1 MGDKE
6 TGNMNDTL
14 ILKDGSAIEM
24 EPGGNLSDIKVISE
38 TKYNMLSTW
47 DKLTEDNLS
56 EVKIKNRDGIV
67 VSNFKSL
74 LLVSETSTIQ
84 GDGTILTS
92 FHLREKTEVELLR
105 ERVEQLENGQEVQD
119 EAISD
124 LGTAVSDLAEGGL
137 L

>member
-56 EVKIKNRDGIV
+56 EVKIKNGDGIV

-124 LGTAVSDLAEGGL
+124 LGTAVSDLAEGGPL
-137 L
+137 

>member
-1 MGDKE
+1 MK
-6 TGNMNDTL
+6 DTL

-24 EPGGNLSDIKVISE
+24 EPGGNLSDIKVMSE

-56 EVKIKNRDGIV
+56 EVKIKNGDGIV

-124 LGTAVSDLAEGGL
+124 LGTAVSDLAEGGPL
-137 L
+137 

>member
-1 MGDKE
+1 
-6 TGNMNDTL
+6 MNDTL

>member
-6 TGNMNDTL
+6 TGNMKDTL

-24 EPGGNLSDIKVISE
+24 EPGGNLSDIKVMSE

-56 EVKIKNRDGIV
+56 EVKIKNGDGIV

-124 LGTAVSDLAEGGL
+124 LGTAVSDLAEGGPL
-137 L
+137 